1 MKVNSSLDKTI
12 IWTALVTPL
21 NSSGEVDYESLLKL
35 LKEQEKA
42 SHGILILGSTGEALN
57 LSEEEKKGILEF
69 CFKQNLN
76 VPIMCGVPGIHLPTT
91 LEWINTL
98 EAYPIDA
105 YLMVT
110 PLYAKPGDLGQYH
123 WFKTLLDASTKP
135 SVLYN
140 VPSRAGTPL
149 SFDAIEK
156 LKNHPLFWGIKEASG
171 SVQEFIK
178 YRKAA
183 PKVKIYSGDDAMMP
197 EFAKEGAE
205 GLISVASN
213 SWPQATGHYVKKC
226 LENRL
231 TKEEDSLWKKVSD
244 SLFKASNP
252 VPVKRLLKE
261 MSLIESAHC
270 KLPLHQEDLKNT
282 DELKEANNLVEKW
295 LQKSC

>member
-1 MKVNSSLDKTI
+1 MKVNSKLDRTI
-12 IWTALVTPL
+12 VWTALITPL
-21 NSSGEVDYESLLKL
+21 RSSGEVDYESLLKL

-76 VPIMCGVPGIHLPTT
+76 VPIMCGVPGVHLPTT
-91 LEWINTL
+91 LEWIQTL
-98 EAYPIDA
+98 EAYPIDS

-110 PLYAKPGDLGQYH
+110 PLYAKPGNLGQYH
-123 WFKTLLDASTKP
+123 WFKALLDASTKP

-140 VPSRAGTPL
+140 VPSRAGMPL
-149 SFDAIEK
+149 SLEAVEK
-156 LKNHPLFWGIKEASG
+156 LKDHPQLWGIKEASG
-171 SVQEFIK
+171 SVEEFIK

-183 PKVKIYSGDDAMMP
+183 PHIKIFSGDDAMMP
-197 EFAKEGAE
+197 DFAKEGAQ

-213 SWPQATGHYVKKC
+213 SWPLATGHYVKKC
-226 LENRL
+226 LEDRL
-231 TKEEDSLWKKVSD
+231 SEEEASLWKKASD
-244 SLFKASNP
+244 SLFTASNP

-261 MSLIESAHC
+261 VSLIESAHC

-282 DELKEANNLVEKW
+282 DQLKEANTLVEKW
-295 LQKSC
+295 LQESC

>member
-1 MKVNSSLDKTI
+1 MKIKLSLDQTI

-21 NSSGEVDYESLLKL
+21 KQSGEVDYESLLRL

-57 LSEEEKKGILEF
+57 LNEVEKKGILDF
-69 CFKQNLN
+69 CFAQELN

-91 LEWINTL
+91 LKWIQTL
-98 EAYPIDA
+98 EEYPVDA

-123 WFKTLLDASTKP
+123 WFKALLDASTKP

-149 SFDAIEK
+149 SLNAIKK
-156 LKNHPLFWGIKEASG
+156 LKDHPLFWGIKEASG
-171 SVQEFIK
+171 SVEEFKK
-178 YRKAA
+178 YRRAI
-183 PKVKIYSGDDAMMP
+183 PHVKIYSGDDAMMP
-197 EFAKEGAE
+197 EFAREGAQ

-213 SWPQATGHYVKKC
+213 SWPLATGHYVRKC

-231 TKEEDSLWKKVSD
+231 TNEEASLWKKASD
-244 SLFKASNP
+244 SLFTTSNP

-261 MSLIESAHC
+261 ISLIESAYC

-282 DELKEANNLVEKW
+282 DELKEANNLVKKW
-295 LQKSC
+295 LQESC